1 MHDARAR
8 FFVRRIAAVPVALL
22 APLVAVPHAAAQL
35 ASPAS
40 VGPATRDARA
50 KFHELLGDGSVVRQL
65 CPANFGNFEHL
76 LGQPKVLLESA
87 PSVEEA
93 TREII
98 KFTTRIV
105 VGKRSRDVA
114 LHSLVGHLQPG
125 EFHAIEKRF
134 FLRRGRS

>member
-1 MHDARAR
+1 M
-8 FFVRRIAAVPVALL
+8 RRIPAVPVALL

-50 KFHELLGDGSVVRQL
+50 KFHELLGDGSIVRVV
-65 CPANFGNFEHL
+65 NFGNFEHL

-125 EFHAIEKRF
+125 EFHGIEKRF
-134 FLRRGRS
+134 FFAAWT